1 MTINYSKQIRQMT
14 LRQIFSNTKK
24 LGLFFFLLFFH
35 LIVTAQ
41 ITPNFWG
48 QVFVKQG
55 ASGNGTTWGGAT
67 GDLQGAIDAP
77 YVHEVFVA
85 IGTYYVSATSAF
97 KMKKG
102 VAIYGGFDPDNGID
116 DLSDNRILPNQ
127 ANLQGSVLDGNN
139 SRSVIFNESPGNN
152 RMDKTAILD
161 GFTLT
166 NGKSGNGGG
175 IYNRL
180 SSPLIRNV
188 VIKNNKSDGGGGV
201 WSYISNA
208 EFENVSIINNDCTAF
223 SGGYGGGIA
232 SRFSNLKLTN
242 VVIAN
247 NKASQDGGGIWLAEK
262 SSYSLTNVSI
272 TNNISGDE
280 GGGIY
285 SNSEDG
291 NNLTNVTI
299 ANNTPNAVRLSGEL
313 WYIKNSILYGG
324 TTGSNYEANNSIIE
338 GKTSTANG
346 NISASGITLATL
358 FNNPGS
364 ADYTLKLGSPVINK
378 GDNIHFSGLNENT
391 KDLAGNARVY
401 NYTTGGIIDMG
412 AYESP
417 YNSSLEVG
425 ANNIIYVN
433 TVSHGSGS
441 GKSWNDATHLL
452 QDAINTT
459 GVQKV
464 FVAVGEYDVPS
475 PHSFVMKNGVSV
487 YGGFDPKYGVN
498 TLSDN
503 RIMPDPTD
511 NQYGSVLN
519 GKNERPVIWNVYS
532 PTNTMSNFTVLDGFT
547 IKNGAGAYGAG
558 IHNEYASPT
567 LSNLVISSNKA
578 GNSGA
583 GIYNKSSSPMI
594 KNCVIHNNEINNTS
608 TGAIISGAGIYNI
621 GSSAPIII
629 NTTITGNSL
638 FAPVAGISLGSGIY
652 SYGSSPKIFNSIIWN
667 NLKTGSP
674 YLAGADIEH
683 EGNSSMVVKN
693 SITQGYSTGN
703 AGDNN
708 LININ
713 PLFTNQGQFDY
724 SLLDVSP
731 GINKE
736 DKTLFIGLSSET
748 KDLAGSDRVA
758 GPNIEM
764 GAFENQHA
772 LPVHFGKVSASLKN
786 NVLLVNWSTESESN
800 NNHFLI
806 QISEDGNSWKTIQ
819 TVQSKAEGGNS
830 SVAIDYSA
838 SIPIQSAFAA
848 TLILVVFGAIG
859 NNKNKR
865 LRVLL
870 SILLCCAFFISC
882 QKKDWLQTVEK
893 EKILVRIVQVDKDGN
908 QTVSKVI
915 RVANNQ

>member
-1 MTINYSKQIRQMT
+1 MT
-14 LRQIFSNTKK
+14 LRQLFTNTKK
-24 LGLFFFLLFFH
+24 IGLIFFLLLFQ
-35 LIVTAQ
+35 LITTAQ

-55 ASGNGTTWGGAT
+55 ASGNGSTWGNAT
-67 GDLQGAIDAP
+67 GDLQAAIDAP

-85 IGTYYVSATSAF
+85 IGTYYVSTTSAF
-97 KMKKG
+97 RMKKG
-102 VAIYGGFDPDNGID
+102 VAIYGGFDPVNGID
-116 DLSDNRILPNQ
+116 DLSDNRILPNP

-166 NGKSGNGGG
+166 NGKSGVGGG

-188 VIKNNKSDGGGGV
+188 VIKNNKSDAGAGV
-201 WSYISNA
+201 WSYISEA
-208 EFENVSIINNDCTAF
+208 EFENVSIINNDCTAY
-223 SGGYGGGIA
+223 SGGYAGGM
-232 SRFSNLKLTN
+232 SNRFANLKLTN

-247 NKASQDGGGIWLAEK
+247 NKASTDGGGIWIGQE
-262 SSYSLTNVSI
+262 SSLLLTNVSI
-272 TNNISGDE
+272 TNNISGGE

-285 SNSEDG
+285 SESVYG
-291 NNLTNVTI
+291 TNLTNVTI
-299 ANNTPNAVRLSGEL
+299 ANNTPNAVKVSGDL

-324 TTGSNYEANNSIIE
+324 ITGTNYEANNSIIE
-338 GKTSTANG
+338 GKTNTANG
-346 NISASGITLATL
+346 NISASGITLTTL

-378 GDNIHFSGLNENT
+378 GDNIHFSGLDENT

-401 NYTTGGIIDMG
+401 NYNNDGIIDMG

-417 YNSSLEVG
+417 YNSPLQADG
-425 ANNIIYVN
+425 NNIIYVN
-433 TVSHGSGS
+433 TESYGSGS

-487 YGGFDPKYGVN
+487 YGGFDPKYGVE
-498 TLSDN
+498 TLSDD

-532 PTNTMSNFTVLDGFT
+532 PTNTMNNFTVLDGFT

-567 LSNLVISSNKA
+567 LSNLVISNNKA

-594 KNCVIHNNEINNTS
+594 KNCVIHNNEISNTN

-638 FAPVAGISLGSGIY
+638 FAPVAGITLGSGIY

-667 NLKTGSP
+667 NLKAGNP

-683 EGNSSMVVKN
+683 EGSSSVVVKN

-708 LININ
+708 LISTN

-724 SLLDVSP
+724 SLLDVSL
-731 GINKE
+731 GINKG

-748 KDLAGSDRVA
+748 KDLAGSARVV

-806 QISEDGNSWKTIQ
+806 QISEDGNNWTTVQTI
-819 TVQSKAEGGNS
+819 QSKAENGNS
-830 SVAIDYSA
+830 SSAIEYST

-848 TLILVVFGAIG
+848 TLMLLVFGGIG
-859 NNKNKR
+859 KNNRMRILFKF
-865 LRVLL
+865 L
-870 SILLCCAFFISC
+870 LLCVLFNSC

-893 EKILVRIVQVDKDGN
+893 GKMLVRIVQVDKDGS

-915 RVANNQ
+915 RVANN